1 MSGPTALEQNAH
13 RDPQAYEA
21 VSQPRPEV
29 ADEATGRPHVLGEVA
44 DGYADEA
51 PESDL
56 QASLFRDRPGR
67 SVVLTRRGRHGL
79 SSAQAR
85 VQRDSPVTIHVVQ
98 GV

>member
-1 MSGPTALEQNAH
+1 VSGPTALAQNAH

-21 VSQPRPEV
+21 VSQPIPEV
-29 ADEATGRPHVLGEVA
+29 VDE
-44 DGYADEA
+44 YADEA

-67 SVVLTRRGRHGL
+67 RVVLTRRGRHGL
-79 SSAQAR
+79 SGAQAR
-85 VQRDSPVTIHVVQ
+85 VQLDSPVTIHVVQ